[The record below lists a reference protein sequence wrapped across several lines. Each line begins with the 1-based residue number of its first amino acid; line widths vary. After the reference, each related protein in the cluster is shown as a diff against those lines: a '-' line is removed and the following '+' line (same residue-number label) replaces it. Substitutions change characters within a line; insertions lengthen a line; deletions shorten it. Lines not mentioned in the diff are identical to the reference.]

1 MILVMK
7 GVSTFDERHGGGAGV
22 NHGSV
27 DDLLSSVK
35 IEIGVTVISEDEEIE
50 EGKEESDDNRN
61 DAVEMTNSS
70 ETVDTYPTS
79 ASTTTPPPT
88 TILSILTVRGKQ

>member
-1 MILVMK
+1 MILH
-7 GVSTFDERHGGGAGV
+7 ERKYDGGAGA